1 MSAPRLPA
9 FQIEPHPS
17 QQRSRGLSKHRNADR
32 GPVFQ
37 ELLLALCKFGM
48 LDGPWWPSLAWPPA
62 PLSHSLAFLS
72 SADGQGL
79 GSFPRVVPG
88 LGTSRPGLSSQT
100 SDAAPPPFP
109 QGSFPDLLALLLSR
123 APFLLH
129 SLCHFPSG
137 PLSLCTHGTATCCH
151 LPSPVNTPPWTV
163 STLTLSPLY
172 FQLPAVTRAGLDKDV
187 QFVSPKEFPALS
199 MKTWCSGP
207 GSCRRRGPGCGQSWR
222 RGGAGTQLRP
232 PRAPDSSLV
241 RLSWR
246 NLSHSAG
253 KPESP
258 SPEFTS

>member
-32 GPVFQ
+32 GPAFQ

-79 GSFPRVVPG
+79 GSFPCVVPG

-109 QGSFPDLLALLLSR
+109 QGSFPDLLAPLLSR

-129 SLCHFPSG
+129 SLCYFPSG

-163 STLTLSPLY
+163 SMLTLSPLL
-172 FQLPAVTRAGLDKDV
+172 FPVAGSDTCWVRQRRTVCLPKRVSCFVHEDVVLGPWELPPSRARLWPVLETRRCED
-187 QFVSPKEFPALS
+187 PA
-199 MKTWCSGP
+199 P
-207 GSCRRRGPGCGQSWR
+207 APQGSRLVPCQALLEESQPLCRQ
-222 RGGAGTQLRP
+222 A
-232 PRAPDSSLV
+232 
-241 RLSWR
+241 
-246 NLSHSAG
+246 
-253 KPESP
+253 
-258 SPEFTS
+258 